1 VRSRILLGIGAWV
14 LGAAS
19 ATAGSL
25 FAVDQLG
32 QSLVAQHT
40 KQISVAMVNA
50 ELALEN
56 ADRRTP
62 GATPAS
68 SPSAAASPSAS
79 KSHARPRPAAV
90 QPSRQAHRLDGQSS
104 KLLTS
109 RGGTAAASC
118 ASGLARLLYWSPA
131 QGFEAD
137 DVSKGPARV
146 ASVSFTDSNGGV
158 VMRVACTS
166 AGVPVAHVSPLGW
179 GGGSHHDD

>member
-1 VRSRILLGIGAWV
+1 VRSRILLGVGAWV

-50 ELALEN
+50 ELAQET
-56 ADRRTP
+56 ADRTTP
-62 GATPAS
+62 GVTPSS
-68 SPSAAASPSAS
+68 SPYPSASPST
-79 KSHARPRPAAV
+79 SHARHRPAAV
-90 QPSRQAHRLDGQSS
+90 RASHRARHAHRQQSS

-109 RGGTAAASC
+109 QGGTVAASC
-118 ASGLARLLYWSPA
+118 DNGLARLLYWSPA
-131 QGFEAD
+131 QGFEAG

-146 ASVSFTDSNGGV
+146 ASVSFTDSSGGV
-158 VMRVACTS
+158 VMRIACTS
-166 AGVPVAHVSPLGW
+166 AGVPAAHVSPLGW
-179 GGGSHHDD
+179 SGGSHHDE

>member
-1 VRSRILLGIGAWV
+1 MRSRILLGIGAWV

-25 FAVDQLG
+25 YAVDQLG
-32 QSLVAQHT
+32 QSLLAQHT

-56 ADRRTP
+56 ADRTTQGVIP
-62 GATPAS
+62 SSAPPAS
-68 SPSAAASPSAS
+68 PSPSAS
-79 KSHARPRPAAV
+79 TTPPRPRPAAV
-90 QPSRQAHRLDGQSS
+90 QPSRQAHRLRRQSS

-118 ASGLARLLYWSPA
+118 DNGLVRLLYWSPA

-146 ASVSFTDSNGGV
+146 ASVTFTDTSGGV

-166 AGVPVAHVSPLGW
+166 TGVPVAHVSPLGW

>member
-1 VRSRILLGIGAWV
+1 MRSRILLGIGAWV

-32 QSLVAQHT
+32 QSLVAQHA

-56 ADRRTP
+56 ADRATH
-62 GATPAS
+62 GATQS
-68 SPSAAASPSAS
+68 SPSAAPSPSAS
-79 KSHARPRPAAV
+79 KSHVRPRPAAV
-90 QPSRQAHRLDGQSS
+90 QPSRQAHRLDRQSS

-109 RGGTAAASC
+109 RGGTTAASC
-118 ASGLARLLYWSPA
+118 DNGLARLLYWSPA

-137 DVSKGPARV
+137 DVNKGPARV